1 MKGYSLSIVVA
12 IAFIALLPA
21 DVMFVLLSGFVLG
34 CLAGLASAHYMYRG
48 NLKGAC
54 YEKAVSQ

>member
-12 IAFIALLPA
+12 VAFIALLPA

-34 CLAGLASAHYMYRG
+34 CLAGLVSAHYMYRG
-48 NLKGAC
+48 KSYAN
-54 YEKAVSQ
+54 